1 MFPINSF
8 PNIELNQLYFQL
20 TNVVPGRFIFKLTVT
35 DDQGLTST
43 DTVSII
49 VHPDPLVLNLVELTL
64 SMGISVLT
72 QSELDSL
79 VQKISLLLGDV
90 KVRVRDLRTE
100 PKTGDAIIIFYVD
113 RVVSINCLVAERLIM
128 IKIKKLVYKHLT
140 III

>member
-1 MFPINSF
+1 MFPIIDR
-8 PNIELNQLYFQL
+8 NIELNQLYFQL

>member
-8 PNIELNQLYFQL
+8 PSIELNQLYFQL

-113 RVVSINCLVAERLIM
+113 RVVSINCLVTERLIM

>member
-8 PNIELNQLYFQL
+8 PSIELNQLYFQL